1 MQRVL
6 SVEAIF
12 CVIQFLKEPGRVY
25 EEHKLRVVYVYPP
38 QPTFLQESSKE
49 EGSATKNSVFDNQIQ
64 SVSSVDN
71 VSVKDV
77 LLFGCLVVTIIVLLF
92 STCNRIWVCY
102 SGICFHVVSYLFIP
116 VFLLLIRNATFN
128 ILFFKLGVVIDKES
142 SFKY

>member
-1 MQRVL
+1 MKRVL
-6 SVEAIF
+6 SVEVVL
-12 CVIQFLKEPGRVY
+12 CVIMFLKEPRKVY
-25 EEHKLRVVYVYPP
+25 EKQKLRLVYVYPP

-49 EGSATKNSVFDNQIQ
+49 EGSATKDSVLDNQIQ

-102 SGICFHVVSYLFIP
+102 SGICLHVVSYLFIP
-116 VFLLLIRNATFN
+116 SFLLLIRNATFN
-128 ILFFKLGVVIDKES
+128 ILFFKFSVVTEKAS
-142 SFKY
+142 GFKD